1 MPEVLITGANGFI
14 GKALSDQ
21 LRHNHHRVTE
31 ITRADGDIA
40 AATTWEKLPHHQLVF
55 HLAARTFV
63 PESWNHPTE
72 FIQTNTIGTLQALE
86 YCRKNNAS
94 LVYISS
100 YLYGNPLSLPISES
114 APVHTPNPYA
124 LSKKNAE
131 DLCLFYRQCYG
142 VNITIIRPFNL
153 YGEEQNDSFLIPQ
166 LVKQAIEQ
174 QSYHVKD
181 LAPKRDYLHIAD
193 FIRALMA
200 TIDLKGLHIINLG
213 SGISYSVQEIISL
226 INQLEGKNYPIH
238 CENIR
243 RQNEIMDTV
252 ADISLANQLLHWK
265 PAVSIETGLQRM
277 LQHHR
282 TRHHS

>member
-1 MPEVLITGANGFI
+1 MPDVLITGANGFI

-21 LRHNHHRVTE
+21 LRHNHHRVAE

-40 AATTWEKLPHHQLVF
+40 AATTWEKLPAHQLVF

-86 YCRKNNAS
+86 YCRKHNAS

-100 YLYGNPLSLPISES
+100 YLYGNPLSLPIPET

-166 LVKQAIEQ
+166 LVKQAIEE

-181 LAPKRDYLHIAD
+181 LSPKRDYLHIDD

-226 INQLEGKNYPIH
+226 INQLEGKNYPIY

-265 PAVSIETGLQRM
+265 PAVSIDTGLQRM